1 MARGNVITIEDTKLI
16 LKNFA
21 GKADK
26 YNAEG
31 RRSFGVLI
39 SPETAADFEDAGIP
53 VKYLQP
59 RHEEDE
65 PIPWVK
71 VKINMDRE
79 NPPKIYEGKFVNDKI
94 TIDEDHPLTKD
105 SISMLDYSD
114 LDYVSVQLSVYDW
127 EFGGKSGKALYL
139 QNMVYVLNEDDF
151 LSKYKLNDVD

>member
-1 MARGNVITIEDTKLI
+1 MARANVITIEDTKLI

-39 SPETAADFEDAGIP
+39 SPETAADFEEIGIP

-59 RHEEDE
+59 RHDEDE

-71 VKINMDRE
+71 VKVNMERE
-79 NPPKIYEGKFVNDKI
+79 NPPKIYEGKFVNNKI
-94 TIDEDHPLTKD
+94 SIDEDHPLTKD

-114 LDYVSVQLSVYDW
+114 LDYVSVQLSIYDW
-127 EFGGKSGKALYL
+127 EWGGKSGKALYL
-139 QNMVYVLNEDDF
+139 QNMVYVLDEDDF
-151 LSKYKLNDVD
+151 LSKYKLTDVD

>member
-1 MARGNVITIEDTKLI
+1 MARGNVITIEDTKMI

-39 SPETAADFEDAGIP
+39 SPETAAEFEEERIP

-59 RHEEDE
+59 RHDEDE

-71 VKINMDRE
+71 VKVNMDRE
-79 NPPKIYEGKFVNDKI
+79 NPPKIFTDRNGDK
-94 TIDEDHPLTKD
+94 TALDASTV
-105 SISMLDYSD
+105 SILDYADIDSA
-114 LDYVSVQLSVYDW
+114 SMQLSVYEW

-139 QNMVYVLNEDDF
+139 QTLVCFLNEDDF
-151 LSKYKLNDVD
+151 LSKYNLTDVD